1 MASMNARRYDR
12 VGGDH
17 MTSGQRLR
25 HPFGDLLRQWR
36 EHRRMS
42 QLELSIQ
49 AEVSA
54 RHLSFVETGRSTPS
68 RDMVIR
74 LSERLDVPL
83 RERNQLL
90 VAAGYAPVYSQTVL
104 ESPHMSA
111 VLAAVRRVLSGH
123 EPFPAAVVDRNWNL
137 VEQNTSFDVFTRG
150 ADPALLESPLNVMRL
165 ALHPDGLAGRI
176 VNLGEWRAHV
186 LGRLRRRID
195 LTADPEVAALY
206 EEVGGYPCG
215 RPGPEIV
222 VPGPGDI
229 VVPLKIRDGDR
240 ELSFFPTVATFGT
253 PLDVTVAELAIETFF
268 PADAETATLLRDNHE
283 TTATNTG

>member
-1 MASMNARRYDR
+1 
-12 VGGDH
+12 
-17 MTSGQRLR
+17 
-25 HPFGDLLRQWR
+25 
-36 EHRRMS
+36 MS

-137 VEQNTSFDVFTRG
+137 VEQNSSFDIFTRG
-150 ADPALLESPLNVMRL
+150 ADPALLKSPLNVLRL

-206 EEVGGYPCG
+206 EEVSGYPCG
-215 RPGPEIV
+215 QPEPEIV

>member
-1 MASMNARRYDR
+1 
-12 VGGDH
+12 
-17 MTSGQRLR
+17 
-25 HPFGDLLRQWR
+25 
-36 EHRRMS
+36 MS

-54 RHLSFVETGRSTPS
+54 RHLSFVETGRSSPS

-111 VLAAVRRVLSGH
+111 VMAAVRRVLSGH

-137 VEQNTSFDVFTRG
+137 VEQNSSFEILTRG
-150 ADPALLESPLNVMRL
+150 ASPELLASPVNVVRL
-165 ALHPDGLAGRI
+165 ALHPDGVAGRI
-176 VNLGEWRAHV
+176 VNLGEWRAYA
-186 LGRLRRRID
+186 LARMRRRID
-195 LTADPEVAALY
+195 MTADPELIALHK
-206 EEVGGYPCG
+206 EICGYPCA
-215 RPGPEIV
+215 RMPEIV

-229 VVPLKIRDGDR
+229 AVPLTIRDGAR
-240 ELSFFPTVATFGT
+240 ELSFFCTVATFGT
-253 PLDVTVAELAIETFF
+253 PLDVTVAELAIEAFF
-268 PADAETATLLRDNHE
+268 PADAETATLLHDNHE
-283 TTATNTG
+283 TKATNTA